1 MTSLAYIAVSD
12 SKPLKRFMSAT
23 CADFQIEREG
33 MWKPVRAKPRGT
45 GVLPQHP
52 SRTETLY
59 FMAMPA
65 RVSLVDTC
73 VREEIGQ
80 EGENSSSLEA

>member
-1 MTSLAYIAVSD
+1 
-12 SKPLKRFMSAT
+12 
-23 CADFQIEREG
+23 
-33 MWKPVRAKPRGT
+33 
-45 GVLPQHP
+45 
-52 SRTETLY
+52 LY